1 MTASPLYIRVHPD
14 DNVAIVVNDGGL
26 PEGATFADG
35 LTLREGVPQGHKV
48 ALADLADVLEKLGG
62 ERDAEK
68 VQNEVYEVGK
78 RHPFAELRAWFSC
91 LYQVL
96 LGQQEGPRFGG
107 FVALYG
113 IPETIALVRSALI
126 RQANAA

>member
-48 ALADLADVLEKLGG
+48 ALVDLAAGDPIVRYNVVIGYALTDLRRGSWVN
-62 ERDAEK
+62 ERTM
-68 VQNEVYEVGK
+68 
-78 RHPFAELRAWFSC
+78 RM
-91 LYQVL
+91 
-96 LGQQEGPRFGG
+96 
-107 FVALYG
+107 
-113 IPETIALVRSALI
+113 PEPVSYTHL
-126 RQANAA
+126 

>member
-48 ALADLADVLEKLGG
+48 ALVDLAAGDPIVRYLSLI
-62 ERDAEK
+62 
-68 VQNEVYEVGK
+68 
-78 RHPFAELRAWFSC
+78 HLRRC
-91 LYQVL
+91 R
-96 LGQQEGPRFGG
+96 PIDRC
-107 FVALYG
+107 
-113 IPETIALVRSALI
+113 RSRLSPSPYH
-126 RQANAA
+126 